1 MATTQ
6 LIPNNLKL
14 HQANQFI
21 ESFNEN
27 ANTIYYMFAGKT
39 SSVVGGG
46 VPQEVDSFKTV
57 QFGTYNT
64 MLFGKHVLSTDTSL
78 MVNRNLWTSNTVY
91 AKYDDTD
98 GNLSTKQFYVYVL
111 EGGTY
116 YVYKCLNNNGEA
128 ASTSIPTF
136 SDTSASDD
144 YYQTSDGYQ
153 WKYLYKLTT
162 AQFDKFSTGSYI
174 PIVVDSNTTS
184 NAINGCID
192 VILVSSSGLNYN
204 NYLSGQFSSGSV
216 VNSNYPVCA
225 VSSSGSTVNNFYT
238 GCYLYITGG
247 TGVGQ
252 YKEVV
257 DYISNTSGRYVIL
270 ESKFVTVPDNTSTY
284 DINPKVI
291 ISGDSSQTINAVAR
305 AIVSNSSGN
314 SISSIQ
320 MLNRGKNYLS
330 AYASVYASPQV
341 GVSGNASL
349 RVIIPPK
356 GGHGANIAMELYSS
370 KVGVS
375 VKFSNT
381 ETNTIPVA
389 NDYRSIGLIKDP
401 MWSNVVFTVTSQN
414 GTFTSGELVKQTI
427 GNAVS
432 SGYITSTSAGSLQ
445 LTNVYG
451 FFVTG
456 NSTVGSLVGQSSSA
470 NAIPTAI
477 YVNGIQK
484 SFETFDQ
491 RYTYGGSYQTGT
503 TFTADEPVIVSGSVD
518 TIVANAVFHS
528 NNSSGNTVYLTQQF
542 GLITTSNTLLGTT
555 SGAVFN
561 INTKYDPDLI
571 IESGDVLYSENFDA
585 VNRSSTQSE
594 TIKLILEY

>member
-6 LIPNNLKL
+6 LIPNNLRL

-21 ESFNEN
+21 ESFNES
-27 ANTIYYMFAGKT
+27 ANTTYYMFAGKT
-39 SSVVGGG
+39 SSVAGGS
-46 VPQEVDSFKTV
+46 VPQEVDSFQTV
-57 QFGTYNT
+57 QYGTYNT
-64 MLFGKHVLSTDTSL
+64 MLFGKHVLPADVSL
-78 MVNRNLWTSNTVY
+78 MVKRNLWTNGTVY
-91 AKYDDTD
+91 DQYDDAD
-98 GNLSTKQFYVYVL
+98 GDLSTKQFYVYVL

-116 YVYKCLNNNGEA
+116 YVFKCLNNNDGAE
-128 ASTSIPTF
+128 STSIPTF
-136 SDTSASDD
+136 ADTSASDD

-162 AQFDKFSTGSYI
+162 AEFDKFSTTTYI
-174 PIVVDSNTTS
+174 PITVDSNTTS
-184 NAINGCID
+184 NAINGSID
-192 VILVSSSGLNYN
+192 VILVSSPGLNYN
-204 NYLSGQFSSGSV
+204 NYLSGQFASGSV

-225 VSSSGSTVNNFYT
+225 ISSSASAVNNFYT

-257 DYISNTSGRYVIL
+257 NYISNTSGRYVIL

-320 MLNRGKNYLS
+320 MLNRGKDYLA
-330 AYASVYASPQV
+330 AYASVYASAQV

-356 GGHGANIAMELYSS
+356 GGHGANVATELFSS
-370 KVGVS
+370 KVGIS

-381 ETNTIPVA
+381 ESNTIPVA
-389 NDYRSIGLIKDP
+389 NDYRSVGLLKDP
-401 MWSNVVFTVTSQN
+401 IWSNVVFTVSNQN
-414 GTFTSGELVKQTI
+414 GTFTTGEIVKQTI
-427 GNAVS
+427 GNAIS
-432 SGYITSTSAGSLQ
+432 SGYVTSTSVGSIQ
-445 LTNVYG
+445 LGNVSG

-477 YVNGIQK
+477 YVSGIQK

-491 RYTYGGSYQTGT
+491 RYRYGGSYQTGT
-503 TFTADEPVIVSGSVD
+503 SFTADENVFVSGSVD

-542 GLITTSNTLLGTT
+542 GLITTANTLTGTT
-555 SGAVFN
+555 SGALFN
-561 INTKYDPDLI
+561 INTKYGPDLV
-571 IESGDVLYSENFDA
+571 IESGDVLYSENFEA